1 MYRLAF
7 VVFILGT
14 QIGLRHQSE
23 TCEPRPD
30 YWFAER
36 YEFGPVNLPQ
46 SIKLDQS
53 PPNVAQG
60 YFQIRNQSE
69 FPIYVLPIDA
79 RPSLVA
85 TTAPSISGDGLSDE
99 QSPEEI
105 LFLDRAPELA
115 TFVID
120 AGESLQLDNANFP
133 ILIPYI
139 EERNVL
145 DFGRPAFIYVPLTQ
159 RGEFLLVYDDQLA
172 KVPFTISYAI
182 NENFTPEVC
191 DEEIN
196 PITQQAV
203 AFDEESNNSILI
215 STIAFGVILLV
226 TVGAVFL
233 VRKLATGA
241 SNDKSAK

>member
-1 MYRLAF
+1 MVYRLAF
-7 VVFILGT
+7 IVFILGT
-14 QIGLRHQSE
+14 QFSLRHQSE

-36 YEFGPVNLPQ
+36 YDFGPVNLPQ
-46 SIKLDQS
+46 SVKLVQS

-79 RPSLVA
+79 RPALIS
-85 TTAPSISGDGLSDE
+85 TEAPSISGDGLSDE

-105 LFLDRAPELA
+105 FFLDQAPELA

-139 EERNVL
+139 EERNIL
-145 DFGRPAFIYVPLTQ
+145 DFARPAFFYVALTQ
-159 RGEFLLVYDDQLA
+159 RGEFLMVNDDQMIS
-172 KVPFTISYAI
+172 VPFTISYAI
-182 NENFTPEVC
+182 NENFNPQVC
-191 DEEIN
+191 GGNIETT
-196 PITQQAV
+196 TQQDIDTLV
-203 AFDEESNNSILI
+203 EPKNIVIS
-215 STIAFGVILLV
+215 STITITLIVAISL
-226 TVGAVFL
+226 GAIFWI
-233 VRKLATGA
+233 RKRI
-241 SNDKSAK
+241 